1 MFNGFVSRLLPFIPK
16 TLVRVVASKYI
27 AGETVFD
34 AMNAAKMLNSC
45 GCVCTIDMLG
55 EFVTSRDQVDHEVNG
70 VISIIQSIHSTGVES
85 GVSVKLTSLGLDID
99 FEFCKSNMRTI
110 LEAAK
115 QHDIF
120 VRIDMEN
127 TPYTSQTIQLF
138 NDLYEEYGAR
148 LGLVFQAY
156 LRRTEDDISGL
167 FGRKTSV
174 RLCKGIYKESPEHA
188 FQTREEIQANYKR
201 LLSMLLEN
209 GIYTGIATHDDV
221 LLQYAMDYIETHD
234 IPAEN
239 YEFQMLLGV
248 RESKRRELLRLG
260 HKVRVYVP
268 FGKDWYGYSVRRL
281 KENPEMAGNIVKA
294 FLKPGS

>member
-1 MFNGFVSRLLPFIPK
+1 MFNGFISRLLPYIPRS
-16 TLVRVVASKYI
+16 LVRVVASKYI
-27 AGETVFD
+27 AGENVFD
-34 AMNAAKMLNSC
+34 AMNAVKMLNSC
-45 GCVCTIDMLG
+45 GCVCTVDMLG
-55 EFVTSRDQVDHEVNG
+55 EFVTSRAQVEHEVNG
-70 VISIIQSIHSTGVES
+70 VISVVQAIHSSGVQS
-85 GVSVKLTSLGLDID
+85 GVSLKLTSLGLDID
-99 FEFCKSNMRTI
+99 YDFCKNNVKAI
-110 LEAAK
+110 LDAARK
-115 QHDIF
+115 HDIF
-120 VRIDMEN
+120 VRFDMEN
-127 TPYTSQTIQLF
+127 TPYTQRTIDLY
-138 NDLYEEYGAR
+138 NDLYDEYGAR
-148 LGLVFQAY
+148 IGLVFQAY
-156 LRRTEDDISGL
+156 LRRTEDDILSL
-167 FGRKTSV
+167 ADKKTSV

-201 LLSMLLEN
+201 LLSLLLEN

-221 LLQYAMDYIETHD
+221 LLHYAMDYIETHD
-234 IPAEN
+234 IPSDK